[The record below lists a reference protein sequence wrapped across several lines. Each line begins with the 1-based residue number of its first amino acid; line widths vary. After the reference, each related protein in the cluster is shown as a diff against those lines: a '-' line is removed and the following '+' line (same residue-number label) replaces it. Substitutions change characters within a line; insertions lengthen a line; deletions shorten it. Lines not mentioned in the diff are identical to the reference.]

1 MIERTP
7 KFTIGL
13 HDSGPVEWPV
23 SVNRVVIDTVIGPLG
38 LEADGD
44 ALVGVHFH
52 APRTANREP
61 RTANREPRTAHR
73 EPRTASVLAEARREL
88 EAYFAGRLKV
98 FSVPL
103 APRGTPFQQGVWS
116 ELVKIPYGETRS
128 YRELAESIGQPAAV
142 RAVGA
147 ANGRNPIPI
156 LIPCHRVIGSNGK
169 LVGFG
174 GGLDTKRRL
183 LSLEQGGRLF

>member
-1 MIERTP
+1 MPDR
-7 KFTIGL
+7 
-13 HDSGPVEWPV
+13 H
-23 SVNRVVIDTVIGPLG
+23 VVIDTLIGPLG

-44 ALVGVHFH
+44 ALTGVRFH
-52 APRTANREP
+52 APGTANREP
-61 RTANREPRTAHR
+61 RTAY
-73 EPRTASVLAEARREL
+73 VLLEAVREL
-88 EAYFAGRLKV
+88 NAYFAGRLRV

-103 APRGTPFQQGVWS
+103 APRGTAFQQRVWA
-116 ELVKIPYGETRS
+116 ELVRIPYGETRS

-174 GGLDTKRRL
+174 GGLETKRQL
-183 LSLEQGGRLF
+183 LSLEQGQCRAGGAGFSLVSARPDGGPAEAGPSS